1 MTSSVT
7 VRPFHGLV
15 TNRNPC
21 WPHPFAR
28 RAGKPA
34 KDSRVQDQDRTRT
47 ESVEAANAPAPSLA
61 LLRVAIEAVVDAVVV
76 TSPELDPP
84 GPVIEYVN
92 PAFSAISGYP
102 ADEAVGRSPRFLQG
116 PRTDRAALD
125 KLRAELAA
133 GGPAEGEAI
142 NYRKD
147 GSEYVVEWLITAV
160 RDEQGRVRHW
170 VAAQRD
176 VTERHRAQAR
186 QAVLMAELQHRTRN
200 LLAVVGAIADR
211 TFSRNPALAEYGAR
225 LAALGRVQSLLSGKT
240 QDWSV
245 PVAEVV
251 RAELDAHGAGPGGQI
266 QVGGPAIEL
275 SGDQVQAVA
284 LALHELATNAVKHG
298 ALAQASGRLSVTW
311 QVEGGGDD
319 ARLVIDWRESG
330 VSMPGGPPA
339 HRGYG
344 TGLITVA
351 LPYQLDAETAL
362 EFAPD
367 GVRCRIAL
375 PLGTFRD
382 EAVADKMGGT

>member
-1 MTSSVT
+1 M
-7 VRPFHGLV
+7 
-15 TNRNPC
+15 
-21 WPHPFAR
+21 
-28 RAGKPA
+28 
-34 KDSRVQDQDRTRT
+34 D
-47 ESVEAANAPAPSLA
+47 AANALAPSLT

-92 PAFSAISGYP
+92 PAFTTISGYA

-133 GGPAEGEAI
+133 GGPAESEAV

-147 GSEYVVEWLITAV
+147 GSEYIVEWLITAV
-160 RDEQGRVRHW
+160 HDGQGRVRHW

-200 LLAVVGAIADR
+200 LLAVVHAIADR
-211 TFSRNPALAEYGAR
+211 TFGHNPALAEYGAR
-225 LAALGRVQSLLSGKT
+225 LAALGRVQGLLSGNE

-245 PVAEVV
+245 PVAEIV
-251 RAELDAHGAGPGGQI
+251 RAELDAHGVKLDGQI
-266 QVGGPAIEL
+266 QVQVEGPVVEL

-298 ALAQASGRLSVTW
+298 ALAQASGRLSVVW
-311 QVEGGGDD
+311 RVEQDGDD
-319 ARLVIDWRESG
+319 ARLVVDWHESG
-330 VSMPGGPPA
+330 VSMPGGPPT

-344 TGLITVA
+344 TELITVA

-375 PLGTFRD
+375 PLGAFGD
-382 EAVADKMGGT
+382 EVDLDEMGKT

>member
-1 MTSSVT
+1 M
-7 VRPFHGLV
+7 
-15 TNRNPC
+15 
-21 WPHPFAR
+21 
-28 RAGKPA
+28 
-34 KDSRVQDQDRTRT
+34 
-47 ESVEAANAPAPSLA
+47 EATKASAPSLT
-61 LLRVAIEAVVDAVVV
+61 LLKVAIEAVADAVLV

-92 PAFSAISGYP
+92 PAFTAMTGYA

-116 PRTDRAALD
+116 LRTDRAVTD
-125 KLRAELAA
+125 RLRAELAA
-133 GGPAEGEAI
+133 GGPATGEAV

-176 VTERHRAQAR
+176 VTERGRMQAR

-200 LLAVVGAIADR
+200 LLAVVRAIADR
-211 TFSRNPALAEYGAR
+211 TLSPDPALAEYGAR
-225 LAALGRVQSLLSGKT
+225 LAALGRVQDLLSGRK
-240 QDWSV
+240 QGWSV

-251 RAELDAHGAGPGGQI
+251 RAELDAHGVGSDGQTR
-266 QVGGPAIEL
+266 VEGPAVEL
-275 SGDQVQAVA
+275 PGDQMQAVA
-284 LALHELATNAVKHG
+284 LALHELATNAVKYG

-311 QVEGGGDD
+311 RVAQESGG

-330 VSMPGGPPA
+330 VLMPGGPPA

-344 TGLITVA
+344 TELITAA

-362 EFAPD
+362 EFTPD
-367 GVRCRIAL
+367 GVRCRIAV
-375 PLGTFRD
+375 PVGAFRD
-382 EAVADKMGGT
+382 EAGPDEMGGT

>member
-1 MTSSVT
+1 M
-7 VRPFHGLV
+7 
-15 TNRNPC
+15 
-21 WPHPFAR
+21 
-28 RAGKPA
+28 
-34 KDSRVQDQDRTRT
+34 QDQDRTRT
-47 ESVEAANAPAPSLA
+47 ESVEATNASAPSLA

-92 PAFSAISGYP
+92 PAFTAMTGYA

-116 PRTDRAALD
+116 PRTDRTALD
-125 KLRAELAA
+125 RLRAELAA
-133 GGPAEGEAI
+133 GGPAECEAV
-142 NYRKD
+142 NYHKD

-160 RDEQGRVRHW
+160 HDEQGRVRHW

-176 VTERHRAQAR
+176 VTKRHRAQAR
-186 QAVLMAELQHRTRN
+186 QAVLMGELQHRTRN
-200 LLAVVGAIADR
+200 LLAVVYTIAER
-211 TFSRNPALAEYGAR
+211 TLGRDPAVAEYGAR
-225 LAALGRVQSLLSGKT
+225 LAALGRVQGLLSGSK

-251 RAELDAHGAGPGGQI
+251 RAELDAHGVELGGQI
-266 QVGGPAIEL
+266 QVEGPAVEL

-284 LALHELATNAVKHG
+284 LALHELATNAVKYG
-298 ALAQASGRLSVTW
+298 ALAQASGRLSVVW
-311 QVEGGGDD
+311 RVEGGDD
-319 ARLVIDWRESG
+319 EARLVIDWHESG

-344 TGLITVA
+344 TELITAA

-362 EFAPD
+362 EFTPD

-375 PLGTFRD
+375 PLGMFRD
-382 EAVADKMGGT
+382 EAGPDEMGGT

>member
-1 MTSSVT
+1 M
-7 VRPFHGLV
+7 R
-15 TNRNPC
+15 
-21 WPHPFAR
+21 
-28 RAGKPA
+28 
-34 KDSRVQDQDRTRT
+34 DQDRTST
-47 ESVEAANAPAPSLA
+47 ERVEAANASAPSLA
-61 LLRVAIEAVVDAVVV
+61 LLRVAIEAVADAVLV

-92 PAFSAISGYP
+92 PAFTAMTGY
-102 ADEAVGRSPRFLQG
+102 AAHEAVGRSPRFLQG

-125 KLRAELAA
+125 RLRSGLAA
-133 GGPAEGEAI
+133 GGPAGGEAI

-147 GSEYVVEWLITAV
+147 GGEYVVEWLITAV
-160 RDEQGRVRHW
+160 RDEEGRVRHW

-176 VTERHRAQAR
+176 VTERRRMQAR

-200 LLAVVGAIADR
+200 LLAVARAIADR
-211 TFSRNPALAEYGAR
+211 TLGRDPAVAEYSAR
-225 LAALGRVQSLLSGKT
+225 LAALGRVQGMLSGSK

-245 PVAEVV
+245 PVAEIV
-251 RAELDAHGAGPGGQI
+251 RAELDAHGVALDGQTR
-266 QVGGPAIEL
+266 VEGPAVEL

-298 ALAQASGRLSVTW
+298 ALAQASGRLSVVW
-311 QVEGGGDD
+311 RVEGDGGG
-319 ARLVIDWRESG
+319 ARLVIDWHETG

-344 TGLITVA
+344 TELITVA

-362 EFAPD
+362 EFAPG

-375 PLGTFRD
+375 PIGAFQDDAGPD
-382 EAVADKMGGT
+382 EMGGT